1 MNNPTRLNAETT
13 GMSVM
18 VNEIK
23 KPVLLTLVLLIIC
36 GLAYPVL
43 MTGLS
48 QAIFPEKANGSLIEA
63 PNWSDRRLRTHDS

>member
-48 QAIFPEKANGSLIEA
+48 QAIFP
-63 PNWSDRRLRTHDS
+63 

>member
-36 GLAYPVL
+36 GLAYPFCD
-43 MTGLS
+43 GAQPGHLS
-48 QAIFPEKANGSLIEA
+48 GKGQRQPY
-63 PNWSDRRLRTHDS
+63 

>member
-23 KPVLLTLVLLIIC
+23 KPVLLTLGLLIIC
-36 GLAYPVL
+36 GLAYLVL
-43 MTGLS
+43 MTGRS
-48 QAIFPEKANGSLIEA
+48 QAIFPDKSNGSLIEVIGHA
-63 PNWSDRRLRTHDS
+63 LVFKLF

>member
-48 QAIFPEKANGSLIEA
+48 LAFFPE
-63 PNWSDRRLRTHDS
+63 